1 MSSELESS
9 PSHALIMRQFWRA
22 LAEVAIT
29 VAGLLVLVLVAGGM
43 HSWLRW
49 PTGVVGLVL
58 LVACNLK
65 CCDAGEYLSKAK
77 GVYHPMYGSNGALG
91 LVLAVFARPTR
102 NT

>member
-1 MSSELESS
+1 M
-9 PSHALIMRQFWRA
+9 QKFWRA
-22 LAEVAIT
+22 LAEAAVTA
-29 VAGLLVLVLVAGGM
+29 VGLLILGLIAGGI

-49 PTGVVGLVL
+49 PTGVVALVL
-58 LVACNLK
+58 LVAFNLK

-91 LVLAVFARPTR
+91 LVLAVFARSAR